1 MIFTDEEMRY
11 IKHELGLDVNL
22 VKPSILDLTVIIA
35 VADVADISRME
46 IRDRIIDKAEK
57 KLNDLYNKENKS

>member
-11 IKHELGLDVNL
+11 IKYELGLDVNL
-22 VKPSILDLTVIIA
+22 VKPSILDLTVIISA
-35 VADVADISRME
+35 ADVADISRME

-57 KLNDLYNKENKS
+57 KLNDLYDKENKS